1 MLDNLIKELKDSI
14 GPQVR
19 QETALQA
26 DEADRALELGG
37 ESVKEVVEGEMKR
50 GNVSGL
56 MGLLKSSG
64 SIDHSN
70 PIVGKVGAVFM
81 KKLVEQL
88 GLSPDMA
95 RQVEQKVVP
104 MVLDFLSKKQADGS
118 LGSLL
123 GGGLGGMLKG
133 GLGGL
138 FR

>member
-1 MLDNLIKELKDSI
+1 MLDNLIKELKESI

-19 QETALQA
+19 EETSLQA
-26 DEADRALELGG
+26 EEADRALELGG

-50 GNVSGL
+50 GNIAGL
-56 MGLLKSSG
+56 MSMLKGSSA
-64 SIDHSN
+64 IDHSN
-70 PIVGKVGAVFM
+70 PVVGKVGAVFM
-81 KKLVEQL
+81 KKLVEKL
-88 GLSPDMA
+88 GLSPDIA

-104 MVLDFLSKKQADGS
+104 MVLNFLSKKQADGS
-118 LGSLL
+118 LSSLL